1 MRLAIAC
8 GALAV
13 LCSVS
18 CSKIS
23 HVAGTDKALEGVN
36 KDVDKVNKDVDTVS
50 KVTNAITDLNKDLT
64 PENEYYVGRSVA
76 TNILAKHQYKY
87 VDSDAIRSEKLEGL
101 TLYVNQVGQILAAA
115 ALSTQRSGDRPT
127 PIAGF
132 HFTVVDSDALNAFA
146 APGGYIFVTTAAVK
160 AAKSEDELAA
170 ILAHEIAH
178 VVRGH
183 ALGTIKKSRYANI
196 SKDAL
201 KASGAMSDKELG
213 QLTELLEGAIDDMV
227 DAFFVKGYSRDTEFE
242 ADQVGVD
249 IVAAAGYDP
258 GAMVRYLNTLK
269 SSQKTGSGG
278 FYATHPSAADRISKI
293 DLQLKKLG
301 ASKSVPKVRV
311 ERFLA
316 ASSELR

>member
-1 MRLAIAC
+1 MKPALLLA
-8 GALAV
+8 ALAA
-13 LCSVS
+13 LS
-18 CSKIS
+18 C
-23 HVAGTDKALEGVN
+23 AGINRIKSGNITGDDIVTAA
-36 KDVDKVNKDVDTVS
+36 KVV
-50 KVTNAITDLNKDLT
+50 NAISDLNKDLT

-76 TNILAKHQYKY
+76 TNILAKHSYKY
-87 VDSDAIRSEKLEGL
+87 VDAAAIRKENLKGL
-101 TLYVNQVGQILAAA
+101 TLYVNQIGQILAAA
-115 ALSTQRSGDRPT
+115 ALQTARSGDRPA

-132 HFTVVDSDALNAFA
+132 HFIVVESDQLNAFA
-146 APGGYIFVTTAAVK
+146 APGGYVFVTTAAVR

-201 KASGAMSDKELG
+201 KASGALSGEQLG
-213 QLTELLEGAIDDMV
+213 QLTELLEGSIDDMV

-242 ADQVGVD
+242 ADKVGVD

-269 SSQKTGSGG
+269 ANQKTGSGG
-278 FYATHPSAADRISKI
+278 YYATHPSAADRIKKI
-293 DLQLKKLG
+293 DAQLKKIG
-301 ASKSVPKVRV
+301 ASKTVPEVRT

-316 ASSELR
+316 ASRELR